1 MVKFYILV
9 ISYVDNTLRYLTLR
23 GVNVELSEDHKII
36 IIDGIG
42 TRLEDQVRSLHEPK
56 LNMAE
61 NNLMYKCT
69 KLYITVSLPGLSDHH
84 YAVVNDAVEINLD
97 STAKAVHQM
106 LKFCFPRSVNPMVI
120 LKLFYVTKQI

>member
-1 MVKFYILV
+1 MIKFDILV
-9 ISYVDNTLRYLTLR
+9 ISYADNAPKYLTPR
-23 GVNVELSEDHKII
+23 GVNLELSEDHKII
-36 IIDGIG
+36 IIDEIG

-106 LKFCFPRSVNPMVI
+106 FKFCFPRFNKPMVI